1 MEEALLWPGSINRQ
15 ENRACQ
21 RYRYGERYGDRFGVS
36 FVLYC
41 RSQYKTEKENDMKK
55 LSALWT
61 QYATPRNAKVLY
73 ILLSLVAVAV
83 AGGAPGAGSGAGGI
97 GGLGG

>member
-1 MEEALLWPGSINRQ
+1 MVNVMVTGLV
-15 ENRACQ
+15 
-21 RYRYGERYGDRFGVS
+21 YRLCYTVGVS
-36 FVLYC
+36 T
-41 RSQYKTEKENDMKK
+41 KIEKENDMKK